1 MAGNPLAN
9 MMGGNNPIASMLQ
22 GNPVMQVVNIMR
34 NGGNP
39 NAMLNQIMQKNP
51 QMQQFTQMMNGKTPD
66 QMGELMRNL
75 AQQRGVDLGQLAQYM
90 GMPQDVATKYGINM
104 ATQQPID
111 IENQNK

>member
-1 MAGNPLAN
+1 MAGNPLVN
-9 MMGGNNPIASMLQ
+9 MMGGNNPMASMLQ

-39 NAMLNQIMQKNP
+39 NTMLNQLMQKNP
-51 QMQQFTQMMNGKTPD
+51 QMQQFTQMLNGKTPD

-90 GMPQDVATKYGINM
+90 GMPQDVAARYGINM
-104 ATQQPID
+104 AAQQPANNN
-111 IENQNK
+111 NQNK